1 MKALRIV
8 GLILAVACCSFVA
21 SVAVVAQQKPPVL
34 PVQNPQPP
42 AQQTAG
48 RVVNLSSTLLTVEV
62 LESGA
67 TLPVNFAI
75 DDNTQLDGRV
85 AKDANVQ
92 VTYRIE
98 EGRNVATLVLVVA

>member
-1 MKALRIV
+1 MKALRIA
-8 GLILAVACCSFVA
+8 GLIAAVACFSA
-21 SVAVVAQQKPPVL
+21 IGAVAQQEPP
-34 PVQNPQPP
+34 PFPEQNPQPP

-48 RVVNLSSTLLTVEV
+48 KVVNLSSTSLTVEV

-67 TLPVNFAI
+67 TIPVDFAI
-75 DDNTQLDGRV
+75 DGHTQLDGRV
-85 AKDANVQ
+85 AKDASVQ

>member
-1 MKALRIV
+1 MKALRIAC
-8 GLILAVACCSFVA
+8 LIAAVACFSA
-21 SVAVVAQQKPPVL
+21 TGAVAQQEPPF

-42 AQQTAG
+42 AKQTAG
-48 RVVNLSSTLLTVEV
+48 KVVNLSSTSLTVEV

-67 TLPVNFAI
+67 TIPVDFAI
-75 DDNTQLDGRV
+75 DDHTQLDGRV

-98 EGRNVATLVLVVA
+98 EGRNVATLVMVVA

>member
-1 MKALRIV
+1 MKVLRIV
-8 GLILAVACCSFVA
+8 GLIVAVACFS
-21 SVAVVAQQKPPVL
+21 SVSAVAQQEPPPL

-48 RVVNLSSTLLTVEV
+48 KVVNLSSTSLTVEV

-67 TLPVNFAI
+67 TIPVDFAI

-98 EGRNVATLVLVVA
+98 EGRNVATLVMVVA

>member
-1 MKALRIV
+1 MKALRIA
-8 GLILAVACCSFVA
+8 GLIAAVACFSA
-21 SVAVVAQQKPPVL
+21 IGVVARQEPPF

-48 RVVNLSSTLLTVEV
+48 KVVNLSSTSLTVEV

-67 TLPVNFAI
+67 PVPVDFAI
-75 DDNTQLDGRV
+75 DDHTQLDGRV
-85 AKDANVQ
+85 AKDASVQ